1 MNSKFKIFI
10 YVIIAIFLILV
21 SIKIANNK
29 SNKLTVQTSS
39 SAALSNTKIGWGIK
53 RNNNHNQPDLGKK
66 NKELIEKYKGYAM
79 GNR

>member
-10 YVIIAIFLILV
+10 YIIVAIFLILV

-39 SAALSNTKIGWGIK
+39 SAAFSNTKIGWGIK
-53 RNNNHNQPDLGKK
+53 RNKNHSQPDLGKK
-66 NKELIEKYKGYAM
+66 NKELIEK
-79 GNR
+79 